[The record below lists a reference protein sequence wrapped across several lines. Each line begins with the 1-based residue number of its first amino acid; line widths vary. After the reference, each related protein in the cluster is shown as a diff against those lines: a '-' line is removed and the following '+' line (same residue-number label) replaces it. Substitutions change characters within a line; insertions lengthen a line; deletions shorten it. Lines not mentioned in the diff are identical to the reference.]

1 MKKKY
6 KRAGTTSER
15 QDYRKG
21 GQVSKDGPRKKF
33 QGGGDGDIGLSNF
46 ELLGGFNQQVLPEG
60 TYKVKN
66 KQEFVED
73 YLKKNPYTTK
83 IGGGAAGARTIAAR
97 AKQEQEA
104 YDDYLNQQGKIVDK
118 SPPKNREQVRREYEQ
133 TTGKR
138 PANAPRQTKISQAQK
153 DWDAGLERQYQDEIT
168 DYVFETSQEI
178 EQKIQE
184 NKKNTGYS
192 GTGFTGAQMAIQQDR
207 RDRIERTGQQAE
219 SLAAGNIPTD
229 KTPKAEVA
237 EIPLAGTEVATQ
249 TIEPT
254 TPVGAQQISQVT
266 PETVT
271 TVEDVST
278 VAPIPTL
285 TPAQIE
291 ATQVTT
297 APTITPATTEV
308 TDDALA
314 QTAGVEKVP
323 TIEAAKIDIK
333 EGALANRV
341 VGQLSTGALTTAAQ
355 AGGTTLAR
363 VTRAKKQLRNAGL
376 TEDAINSLGDNPEAL
391 EDRLTDFTEAERGL
405 IAGLPQEA
413 LVSNQLDSLLKG
425 IENGEIPTWARP
437 AVSAVEQMLAAR
449 GMSASTVGRD
459 SLVNAII
466 QSAAPLAQA
475 NAQALQQSIAQERS
489 LIAQE
494 ELANTQ
500 LRQQSALQNAQNVF
514 NLNMAQF
521 NADQQTELANSK
533 FLQTVSISE
542 ANNEQQATI
551 QNAILLSQANLAQA
565 DVNTKLAIQNAQAFL
580 QTDLANLNTEQQS
593 MVLKAQQQQQTLLS
607 NQAAQNVATQFNA
620 TSENQVNQYM
630 SNLAT
635 QINQYNASQLNAME
649 QFNVQLQ
656 NAAAAREAQRTLDVN
671 KANAAIINQVTQ
683 FNAQL
688 DFNRDQWN
696 AANAQAVEMSNI
708 DWRRKANTANTAAQ
722 NAVNQQNVQNA
733 FSISNQAQ
741 AFLWQ
746 ELRDQADYDFKFAD
760 NTATRKVQAMI
771 AAASSEG
778 DAAINW
784 NDNFDNIA
792 DTVDLIFGTGSG

>member
-21 GQVSKDGPRKKF
+21 GQVSKDGPRLKF
-33 QGGGDGDIGLSNF
+33 YGGAQGDGDIGLANF
-46 ELLGGFNQQVLPEG
+46 ETGIGKPVLPEG
-60 TYKVKN
+60 TYKVKS

-83 IGGGAAGARTIAAR
+83 IAGGAAGAKTIAAR

-118 SPPKNREQVRREYEQ
+118 SPPKSREQVRREYEQ
-133 TTGKR
+133 AVGKR
-138 PANAPRQTKISQAQK
+138 PANAPRQRRISQAQK

-168 DYVFETSQEI
+168 GYVFETSQEI

-184 NKKNTGYS
+184 NRKNTGYS

-219 SLAAGNIPTD
+219 SLAAGNIPAS
-229 KTPKAEVA
+229 KLPKAEVA

-249 TIEPT
+249 TIAPT
-254 TPVGAQQISQVT
+254 TPVGAEQISQVT

-278 VAPIPTL
+278 VAPMPTL

-425 IENGEIPTWARP
+425 IENGEIPTWAKP
-437 AVSAVEQMLAAR
+437 AVSAVEQMLAQR
-449 GMSASTVGRD
+449 GLEASSVGRD
-459 SLVNAII
+459 SLVNTII

-630 SNLAT
+630 SNLAA

-784 NDNFDNIA
+784 NDNFNNVA
-792 DTVDLIFGTGSG
+792 DTVDLIFGSG

>member
-6 KRAGTTSER
+6 KRAGTSSER

-21 GQVSKDGPRKKF
+21 GQVSKDGPRQKF

-46 ELLGGFNQQVLPEG
+46 ELLGGFNQKVLPEG

-66 KQEFVED
+66 KQEFIEQD
-73 YLKKNPYTTK
+73 YAKANPYPK
-83 IGGGAAGARTIAAR
+83 VVGGAKAKYMQQR
-97 AKQEQEA
+97 AVDEEKA
-104 YDDYLNQQGKIVDK
+104 YQDYLNKEAKIVDK
-118 SPPKNREQVRREYEQ
+118 SPPKSREQIRRQYEQ
-133 TTGKR
+133 TAGKR
-138 PANAPRQTKISQAQK
+138 PANAPRQRTITQAQK
-153 DWDAGLERQYQDEIT
+153 DWDAELERQYEDT
-168 DYVFETSQEI
+168 LNTYVFETSQEI

-184 NKKNTGYS
+184 NKKNTGYN
-192 GTGFTGAQMAIQQDR
+192 GTGFTGAQMAIEQDR
-207 RDRIERTGQQAE
+207 RDRIEKTGQQAE
-219 SLAAGNIPTD
+219 SLAAGNIPAS
-229 KTPKAEVA
+229 KIPKAEVE
-237 EIPLAGTEVATQ
+237 EISLSGTEVATQ
-249 TIEPT
+249 TIAPT
-254 TPVGAQQISQVT
+254 TPVGAGQISQVT

-314 QTAGVEKVP
+314 QAAGVEKVP

-376 TEDAINSLGDNPEAL
+376 TEDAVNSLGDNPEAL

-437 AVSAVEQMLAAR
+437 AISAVEQMLAAR
-449 GMSASTVGRD
+449 GLSASTVGRD
-459 SLVNAII
+459 SLVNTII

-521 NADQQTELANSK
+521 NADQQTELSNSK

-542 ANNEQQATI
+542 GNNEQQATI

-580 QTDLANLNTEQQS
+580 QTDLANLNTEQQG

-630 SNLAT
+630 SNLAA
-635 QINQYNASQLNAME
+635 QINQYNSSQLNAME

-671 KANAAIINQVTQ
+671 KSNAAIINQVTQ

-778 DAAINW
+778 DAATNW
-784 NDNFDNIA
+784 NTNFNNVA
-792 DTVDLIFGTGSG
+792 DTVDLIFGGG

>member
-1 MKKKY
+1 MTKKY

-21 GQVSKDGPRKKF
+21 GQVSKDGPRLKF
-33 QGGGDGDIGLSNF
+33 QGGGDGDIGLASVDA
-46 ELLGGFNQQVLPEG
+46 LSGQRVLPEG
-60 TYKVKN
+60 SYKVRTE
-66 KQEFVED
+66 QEFAAD
-73 YLKKNPYTTK
+73 YARTNPPPPAGGK
-83 IGGGAAGARTIAAR
+83 AGGAKRRAAYAQER
-97 AKQEQEA
+97 GKAYQEYLDREAKIVNKTPLNKVQEQATKNYEA
-104 YDDYLNQQGKIVDK
+104 
-118 SPPKNREQVRREYEQ
+118 
-133 TTGKR
+133 TAGKR
-138 PANAPRQTKISQAQK
+138 PASAPRQRGKTQAQK
-153 DWDAGLERQYQDEIT
+153 NWDAGLSKALKESEDNYNYELST
-168 DYVFETSQEI
+168 EI
-178 EQKIQE
+178 EQKVQE
-184 NKKNTGYS
+184 SKKNIGYD
-192 GTGFTGAQMAIQQDR
+192 GPGFTGAQMATQQDR

-219 SLAAGNIPTD
+219 SLAAGNIPD
-229 KTPKAEVA
+229 SKLPKAEVV

-249 TIEPT
+249 TIAPA
-254 TPVGAQQISQVT
+254 TPVGAEQISKV
-266 PETVT
+266 PSETVT
-271 TVEDVST
+271 TIDDVST
-278 VAPIPTL
+278 VAPMPTL

-297 APTITPATTEV
+297 APTITAATTEV

-363 VTRAKKQLRNAGL
+363 VTRAKRQLRNAGL
-376 TEDAINSLGDNPEAL
+376 TEDAINSLGNNPEAL

-405 IAGLPQEA
+405 IAGLPEEA

-425 IENGEIPTWARP
+425 IENGEIPTWAQP
-437 AVSAVEQMLAAR
+437 AVSAVEQMLAQR
-449 GMSASTVGRD
+449 GLEASSVGRD
-459 SLVNAII
+459 SLVNTII

-521 NADQQTELANSK
+521 SADQQTELANSK

-656 NAAAAREAQRTLDVN
+656 NAAAAREAQRILDVN

-733 FSISNQAQ
+733 FQISNQAQ

-778 DAAINW
+778 AAAANW
-784 NDNFDNIA
+784 NDNFNKISG
-792 DTVDLIFGTGSG
+792 TVDLIFGAG

>member
-21 GQVSKDGPRKKF
+21 GQVSKDGPRQKF
-33 QGGGDGDIGLSNF
+33 SYGGAQGDGDIGLASIDA
-46 ELLGGFNQQVLPEG
+46 LSGQRVLPEG
-60 TYKVKN
+60 SYKVRTE
-66 KQEFVED
+66 QEFAAD
-73 YLKKNPYTTK
+73 YARTNPPPPAGGK
-83 IGGGAAGARTIAAR
+83 AGGAKRRNVYAQERGKAYQEYLDRE
-97 AKQEQEA
+97 AKIVNKTPLNKVQEQATKNYEA
-104 YDDYLNQQGKIVDK
+104 
-118 SPPKNREQVRREYEQ
+118 
-133 TTGKR
+133 TAGKR
-138 PANAPRQTKISQAQK
+138 PPSAPRQRGKTQAQK
-153 DWDAGLERQYQDEIT
+153 NWHAGLSKALKESKDNYNYELST
-168 DYVFETSQEI
+168 EI
-178 EQKIQE
+178 EQKVQE
-184 NKKNTGYS
+184 SKKNIGYD
-192 GTGFTGAQMAIQQDR
+192 GPGFTGAQMATQQDR

-219 SLAAGNIPTD
+219 SLAAGNIPD
-229 KTPKAEVA
+229 SKLPKAEVV

-249 TIEPT
+249 TIAPA
-254 TPVGAQQISQVT
+254 TPVGAEQISQV
-266 PETVT
+266 PSETVT
-271 TVEDVST
+271 TVDDVST
-278 VAPIPTL
+278 VAPMPTL

-297 APTITPATTEV
+297 APTITAATTEV

-363 VTRAKKQLRNAGL
+363 VTRAKRQLRNAGL
-376 TEDAINSLGDNPEAL
+376 TEDAINSLGNNPEAL

-405 IAGLPQEA
+405 IAGLPEEA

-425 IENGEIPTWARP
+425 IENGEIPTWAQP
-437 AVSAVEQMLAAR
+437 AVSAVEQMLAQR
-449 GMSASTVGRD
+449 GLEASSVGRD
-459 SLVNAII
+459 SLVNTII

-521 NADQQTELANSK
+521 SADQQTELANSK

-733 FSISNQAQ
+733 FQISNQAQ

-778 DAAINW
+778 AAAANW
-784 NDNFDNIA
+784 NDNFNKISG
-792 DTVDLIFGTGSG
+792 TVDLIFGAG